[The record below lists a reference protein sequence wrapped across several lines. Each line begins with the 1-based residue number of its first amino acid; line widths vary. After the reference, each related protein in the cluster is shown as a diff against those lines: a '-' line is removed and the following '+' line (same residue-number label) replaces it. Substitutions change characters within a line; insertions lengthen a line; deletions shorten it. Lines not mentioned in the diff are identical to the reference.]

1 MPTQFQEGKAQVSL
15 KLFYIGP
22 LPSLV
27 IAALPVKLAEVDVD
41 VDVNIYTDTDDF
53 VTNFSLYC
61 NL

>member
-22 LPSLV
+22 LPGLV
-27 IAALPVKLAEVDVD
+27 IAALPVKLTEVD
-41 VDVNIYTDTDDF
+41 VDVNINTDTDDF
-53 VTNFSLYC
+53 VTNFSFYC

>member
-27 IAALPVKLAEVDVD
+27 VAALPVKLTEVDVD
-41 VDVNIYTDTDDF
+41 VKINTDTDDF
-53 VTNFSLYC
+53 VTNFSFYWTL
-61 NL
+61 